1 MSSASDRITAVARR
15 LVRAL
20 DRALLAVAAVG
31 LVAMMLH
38 ISLDILSSLLL
49 NRPVPIT
56 SAMVTNVYMIA
67 VAFLPILAAERRGAH
82 IGVSLLTDLMPPR
95 ARFGLE
101 TFVLALMAA
110 AYAMLLWQSLEQALA
125 KLALGAFVVEQGL
138 KIPVWPTFFMLP
150 AGFGAMALLLA
161 LKVALRLATGEDAL
175 APAAADGDAPEV
187 EHV

>member
-1 MSSASDRITAVARR
+1 MSETAHRITAAARA
-15 LVRAL
+15 LVRVL

-38 ISLDILSSLLL
+38 ISLDILSSLIL

-67 VAFLPILAAERRGAH
+67 VAFLPILAAERRGNH
-82 IGVSLLTDLMPPR
+82 IGVSLLTDLLPPR
-95 ARFGLE
+95 GRFGLE
-101 TFVLALMAA
+101 TAVLALMAG
-110 AYAMLLWQSLEQALA
+110 AYAMLTWQSLEQALA
-125 KLALGAFVVEQGL
+125 KLALDAFVVEQGY
-138 KIPVWPTFFMLP
+138 KIPVWPTFFLLP

-175 APAAADGDAPEV
+175 APEPTDAPEV